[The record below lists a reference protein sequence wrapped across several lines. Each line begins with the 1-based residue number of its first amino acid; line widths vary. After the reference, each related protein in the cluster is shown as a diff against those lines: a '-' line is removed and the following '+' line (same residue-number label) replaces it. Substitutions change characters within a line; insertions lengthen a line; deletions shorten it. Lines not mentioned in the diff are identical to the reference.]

1 MNQSIKIE
9 FRELYEP
16 IHGQL
21 TRYCRAVAGNIHD
34 AEDLMHDTVLNTIE
48 NFQKIKDK
56 SAFKA
61 FIFSIA
67 SNLYKKK
74 LRRKKFCAEFN
85 ETEVH
90 TLMDISQN
98 PEYATDFQ
106 IIYEKILALPPKVSE
121 ALILFHISGLKLE
134 EIQKIQGG
142 SLSAVKLRLKRGREK
157 LLEKLQT
164 PKQVKMAYLF
174 LTL

>member
-1 MNQSIKIE
+1 MDQNIKIE
-9 FRELYEP
+9 FILLYEP
-16 IHGQL
+16 IHEQL
-21 TRYCRAVAGNIHD
+21 TRYCRAIAGNVED

-61 FIFSIA
+61 FMFSIA
-67 SNLYKKK
+67 CNLHKKK
-74 LRRKKFCAEFN
+74 QRRQKFRAEFN
-85 ETEVH
+85 EIEAN
-90 TLMDISQN
+90 TLLDISQD
-98 PEYATDFQ
+98 PEYEADFQ
-106 IIYEKILALPPKVSE
+106 IIYEKILALPSKTSE
-121 ALILFHISGLKLE
+121 ALILFHITGLKLE

-142 SLSAVKLRLKRGREK
+142 SLSAVKLRIKRGREK

-164 PKQVKMAYLF
+164 PEQVKLAYLF

>member
-1 MNQSIKIE
+1 MDQTTEIE
-9 FRELYEP
+9 FLRLYEP

-21 TRYCRAVAGNIHD
+21 TKYCRAVAGNVHD

-61 FIFSIA
+61 YLFSVA
-67 SNLYKKK
+67 SNLHKKK
-74 LRRKKFCAEFN
+74 LRRNKFRAEFN
-85 ETEVH
+85 ENEVH
-90 TLMDISQN
+90 ALIDLSQD

-106 IIYEKILALPPKVSE
+106 IIYEKILALPQKVSE
-121 ALILFHISGLKLE
+121 ALILFHISGLRLE

-142 SLSAVKLRLKRGREK
+142 SLSGVKLRLKRGREK
-157 LLEKLQT
+157 LLESLET
-164 PKQVKMAYLF
+164 NRQVKLAYLF